1 MAKGKARRKA
11 KRKAK
16 ARRKAQRTAQR
27 KEHAGLEGAT
37 VTTDT
42 PFAADTMASSPPV
55 VDVAPKRSGIRK
67 PVIKALHREMNRE
80 SFEGLTGWSGTAL
93 NPQMPDGHKF
103 VLLMRAAGDVAE
115 ALSAP
120 DKDST
125 ALYRHCL
132 HTGAVA
138 LAWAQSLHPRQGAR
152 STQWVSS

>member
-1 MAKGKARRKA
+1 MAKGKGKRKGRKGKRKGRKA
-11 KRKAK
+11 KR
-16 ARRKAQRTAQR
+16 T
-27 KEHAGLEGAT
+27 GLEGAT
-37 VTTDT
+37 VTADT
-42 PFAADTMASSPPV
+42 PFAANTMAPSPPV

-115 ALSAP
+115 SLAAP

-125 ALYRHCL
+125 ALYHHCL

-138 LAWAQSLHPRQGAR
+138 LAWAQSLHPSQGAR
-152 STQWVSS
+152 TTQWVST